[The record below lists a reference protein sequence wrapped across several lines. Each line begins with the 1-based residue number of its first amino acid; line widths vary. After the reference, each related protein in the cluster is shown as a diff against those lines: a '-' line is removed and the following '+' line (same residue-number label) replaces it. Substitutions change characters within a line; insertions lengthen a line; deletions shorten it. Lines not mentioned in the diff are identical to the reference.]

1 LLWVFASGLVLLRFA
16 LDFALSC
23 FGSRCHPDRGHLLPD
38 EGSLFDV
45 RTKTIHQ
52 NKKAANLSIRRL
64 KKNHANYAR
73 QSPKAAAEAAP

>member
-1 LLWVFASGLVLLRFA
+1 
-16 LDFALSC
+16 
-23 FGSRCHPDRGHLLPD
+23 LPD